1 MRTYSWS
8 RKIEYSSSPTLTEVP
23 PNYPTPSAHSPQS
36 TPLSLPTTYRRNQDA
51 VTRLHRGRDTLS
63 LLVESAGSDSQHLG
77 LVQLLDGALGQEDAG
92 GGLWLRLEALHQDA
106 VEQGRESLDVA
117 DYRGL

>member
-1 MRTYSWS
+1 
-8 RKIEYSSSPTLTEVP
+8 VP